1 MEEQMMTTRKKYVS
15 PCMDVVTLRTDFTL
29 LTTSGIDVFN
39 VETDADDIMFAPD
52 MLLGDDMLLP

>member
-1 MEEQMMTTRKKYVS
+1 
-15 PCMDVVTLRTDFTL
+15 MDVVTLRTDFTL